1 MDEAKIVQEY
11 YDCEPLREWN
21 RLEGFHFEFEITR
34 HMLNRYLK
42 KGSVL
47 DIGGG
52 TGRYSIYLA
61 QLGYDVTLIDLSD
74 GNIEFAKEKAKELGV
89 YIKAYQCDA
98 RDLSKLDLGCYDNV
112 LLMGPLYHLYKT
124 EDRELCVIEAK
135 KHLVDNGLIFASF
148 ISLSG
153 GLNYYLDEDP
163 YGIINETTLDLF
175 DCMEKGTSWSGNAFT
190 ASTFINNK
198 EVVPFFDK
206 LGFEKITVFGQEGIT
221 GTRLSL
227 LKKAPQEV
235 KDFYLK
241 TSIQLCEVEQ
251 YFSYSSHIMYVGKK

>member
-1 MDEAKIVQEY
+1 MDEVKIVKEY
-11 YDCEPLREWN
+11 YDEEPLREWN
-21 RLEGFHFEFEITR
+21 RLEGFHYEFEITK
-34 HMLNRYLK
+34 HMLNQYLK

-74 GNIEFAKEKAKELGV
+74 GNIEFAKEKAKERGV
-89 YIKAYQCDA
+89 NIKAYQCDA
-98 RDLSKLDLGCYDNV
+98 RNLSKLDLDYFDNV
-112 LLMGPLYHLYKT
+112 LLMGPLYHLYKK

-135 KHLVDNGLIFASF
+135 NHLVDNGRIFASF

-163 YGIINETTLDLF
+163 YGIINEPAMDLF
-175 DCMEKGTSWSGNAFT
+175 ECMKDGSSWSGTAFT
-190 ASTFINNK
+190 ESTFINNN
-198 EVVPFFDK
+198 EIVPFFEE

-221 GTRLSL
+221 GTRLSML
-227 LKKAPQEV
+227 EKAPQDV
-235 KDFYLK
+235 KDLYLK
-241 TSIQLCEVEQ
+241 LSIKLCEVEQ
-251 YFSYSSHIMYVGKK
+251 YFSYSTHIMYIGKK